1 MNFDVYVRLNRVRP
15 EKFRAEAAT
24 MSETAVVD
32 RYFHRSNAMS
42 EWIEQWTKM
51 TFDERM
57 HLPEIIFEN
66 RIGQKS
72 SKHLKI
78 IHLSILHS
86 QSNYRVFIREKSS
99 KQLKCYSRYFR
110 RSTCFW
116 VESTSSVKVES

>member
-1 MNFDVYVRLNRVRP
+1 MIKKCIKVNFDVYVRLNRVRS

-32 RYFHRSNAMS
+32 HYFHRSNAMS
-42 EWIEQWTKM
+42 ECIEQWTKM

-66 RIGQKS
+66 HIGQKN

-78 IHLSILHS
+78 IHLSILQS
-86 QSNYRVFIREKSS
+86 QSNYRVLIRGKRV
-99 KQLKCYSRYFR
+99 QNN
-110 RSTCFW
+110 
-116 VESTSSVKVES
+116 